1 MTVKPFANQRHPEP
15 PEACCPCCGL
25 KKILGTTHKLVAIEP
40 VDGDHGVCAGCGC
53 VSVRDDDTWRAAGFA
68 DMMAMSPRQVHV
80 ILAAV
85 RWVVQRKAAEVTI
98 H

>member
-1 MTVKPFANQRHPEP
+1 MTD
-15 PEACCPCCGL
+15 ACCPCCGRT
-25 KKILGTTHKLVAIEP
+25 ILGATHLHVAKQPI
-40 VDGDHGVCAGCGC
+40 DGDHGVCAGCGC
-53 VSVRDDDTWRAAGFA
+53 VSVRDDDTWRAAGVA

-85 RWVVQRKAAEVTI
+85 RWVVQRKADHSVTI